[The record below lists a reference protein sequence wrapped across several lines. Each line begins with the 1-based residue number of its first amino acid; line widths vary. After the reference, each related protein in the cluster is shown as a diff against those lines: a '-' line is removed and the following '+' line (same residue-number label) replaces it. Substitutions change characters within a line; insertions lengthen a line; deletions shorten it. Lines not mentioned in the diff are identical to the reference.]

1 MPGFD
6 STGPRGAGPMTGRG
20 MGRCQPQT
28 RTTEEGTAEQ
38 APAGGVV
45 YGLGRGGVPRGGG
58 MGSGRGRGSRFGNF
72 RR

>member
-6 STGPRGAGPMTGRG
+6 QTGPQGAGPMTGRG
-20 MGRCQPQT
+20 MGRCQTPQT
-28 RTTEEGTAEQ
+28 RTTEEGTAGQ
-38 APAGGVV
+38 VPTGGVV

-58 MGSGRGRGSRFGNF
+58 RGGGGRGTRFGNF

>member
-6 STGPRGAGPMTGRG
+6 QTGPRGAGPMTGRG
-20 MGRCQPQT
+20 MGRCQPQN
-28 RTTEEGTAEQ
+28 RTTEESIAE
-38 APAGGVV
+38 PGPGGIV

-58 MGSGRGRGSRFGNF
+58 GGRGRGTRFGNF